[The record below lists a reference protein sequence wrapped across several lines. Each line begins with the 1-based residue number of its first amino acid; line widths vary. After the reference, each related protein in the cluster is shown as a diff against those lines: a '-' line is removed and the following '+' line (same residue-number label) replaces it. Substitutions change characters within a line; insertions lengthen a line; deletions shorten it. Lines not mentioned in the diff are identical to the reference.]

1 MITLDT
7 YRARDARISIGLPI
21 LQDNN
26 EFEYPGYVD
35 GVLVGFYAT
44 RHHADLALHSILIA
58 GMDAIIGGDF
68 HAELDTEYAPAAW
81 AD

>member
-1 MITLDT
+1 MTALDT

-26 EFEYPGYVD
+26 EFEYPGYMN
-35 GVLVGFYAT
+35 GALVGFYAT

-68 HAELDTEYAPAAW
+68 HAALDTEYAPAPW

>member
-1 MITLDT
+1 MTALDT

-21 LQDNN
+21 MQDNG

-35 GVLVGFYAT
+35 DHLIGFYAT
-44 RHHADLALHSILIA
+44 RHHADLALHSVLIA

-68 HAELDTEYAPAAW
+68 HAELDCGHAPVGWTE
-81 AD
+81 